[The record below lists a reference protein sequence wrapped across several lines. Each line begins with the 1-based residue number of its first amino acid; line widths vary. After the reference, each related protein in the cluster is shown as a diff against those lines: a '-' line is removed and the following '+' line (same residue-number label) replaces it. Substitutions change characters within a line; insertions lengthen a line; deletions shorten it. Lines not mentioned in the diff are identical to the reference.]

1 MGRLSSGLG
10 VATDVLNNLNRLFE
24 YSFSNQFPTTSNEPL
39 RYNAATNQHV
49 LFKIP
54 LSNVVEH
61 ETRKGTGQLQYWH
74 WIV

>member
-1 MGRLSSGLG
+1 
-10 VATDVLNNLNRLFE
+10 
-24 YSFSNQFPTTSNEPL
+24 
-39 RYNAATNQHV
+39 V